1 MDSSDDMNL
10 RENNSKLSVLNFPMM
25 LLSITKTYL
34 YQSVGLGVVL
44 LPLAFSLH
52 LKGYIYNY
60 KGCILI
66 HFKW

>member
-10 RENNSKLSVLNFPMM
+10 GENNSQLSVLNFHMM
-25 LLSITKTYL
+25 LLNITKTYL
-34 YQSVGLGVVL
+34 YQSVGSGIVL

-52 LKGYIYNY
+52 LEGYVYNY

-66 HFKW
+66 HFK

>member
-1 MDSSDDMNL
+1 MDSFDDMNL
-10 RENNSKLSVLNFPMM
+10 GKNHSKLSVLNFPVM

-34 YQSVGLGVVL
+34 YQSVGSGMVL
-44 LPLAFSLH
+44 LPLAFSLY
-52 LKGYIYNY
+52 LKGYVYNY